1 MSRGPGTVQRKIIE
15 LFAASPDWMP
25 DSIKIAEA
33 VFARI
38 NVTDSQTVSVRRA
51 LRRLVELKA
60 IVQIE
65 GSFRW
70 GRSRW
75 CLQATADAYYERV
88 GRTFGA

>member
-1 MSRGPGTVQRKIIE
+1 MSRGLGTVQRKIMD
-15 LFAASPDWMP
+15 LFTASPDWMP
-25 DSIKIAEA
+25 DSIKVAEA

-51 LRRLVELKA
+51 LRRLVEAKS
-60 IVQIE
+60 IVQVE

-88 GRTFGA
+88 RRTLGV